1 MPLTLSIT
9 NEQKIHV
16 KLNPTTL
23 TGKPAP
29 VENIVVTAVDPGA
42 NASTVVVD
50 ADGKGFTLTSN
61 DNPGDTTF
69 LVDADAAIGEG
80 VEDVQDTVT
89 LSVIGA
95 HAANLG
101 LIADAAEAK

>member
-1 MPLTLSIT
+1 
-9 NEQKIHV
+9 
-16 KLNPTTL
+16 L

-29 VENIVVTAVDPGA
+29 IESLTVTVVDPGLE
-42 NASTVVVD
+42 NLSTSAVD

-69 LVDADAAIGEG
+69 LVDADAKIGEG
-80 VEDVQDTVT
+80 IENVQDTVT

-95 HAANLG
+95 NAANLG
-101 LIADAAEAK
+101 LVADAPEAK